1 MLKGVC
7 FQEIK
12 IDKMESNIFRSIWG
26 CHGYS
31 WGGFVNV
38 RKRELEEVNRDI
50 LAGLLA
56 KECLRWLIERVPGCL
71 TQMTIVLG
79 VLHGTDGSS

>member
-12 IDKMESNIFRSIWG
+12 IDKMEPNIVRSIWG

-38 RKRELEEVNRDI
+38 GQRTLEEVNGDI

-56 KECLRWLIERVPGCL
+56 KEC
-71 TQMTIVLG
+71 
-79 VLHGTDGSS
+79 

>member
-12 IDKMESNIFRSIWG
+12 IDKMESNIVRSIWG
-26 CHGYS
+26 CHRYS
-31 WGGFVNV
+31 QGGFVNV
-38 RKRELEEVNRDI
+38 GKGILEEVNGDI

-56 KECLRWLIERVPGCL
+56 KEC
-71 TQMTIVLG
+71 
-79 VLHGTDGSS
+79 

>member
-1 MLKGVC
+1 MKYLIYLFASILVLPTEIKDVHADGVC

-12 IDKMESNIFRSIWG
+12 IDKMEPNIVRSIWG

-31 WGGFVNV
+31 WGVFVNV
-38 RKRELEEVNRDI
+38 GKRVLKEVNRDI

-56 KECLRWLIERVPGCL
+56 KEC
-71 TQMTIVLG
+71 
-79 VLHGTDGSS
+79 

>member
-12 IDKMESNIFRSIWG
+12 IDKMEYNIIRSIWG
-26 CHGYS
+26 CHRYS

-38 RKRELEEVNRDI
+38 GKRVLEEVNRDI

-56 KECLRWLIERVPGCL
+56 KEC
-71 TQMTIVLG
+71 
-79 VLHGTDGSS
+79 